1 MFQWFKRKKKKTV
14 VVFTWRKREMAISFP
29 NGSYFSVEHCRESV
43 RNIIMAS
50 PVQEIDIYTL
60 IKEINYNHVHGSN
73 DACIHEWKLHTQRA
87 KLTFILV
94 KNSISVPSLQT
105 LVSFKTSNSTILMF
119 LVNILLRYRSV
130 EWRGE
135 KALESAFWTRIR
147 IKMCE
152 DLAHSLQQY
161 WNNCCCNNEAI
172 PFEQGTCI
180 TTLQLRFLPSN
191 MIILQKMQFGDSAIA
206 FPAHAME

>member
-1 MFQWFKRKKKKTV
+1 MEAMMHASTNENCTRNGQSSRLSLSRIPFQYRLYKHWCHSRPPTV
-14 VVFTWRKREMAISFP
+14 PYWCSWWTFCYEI
-29 NGSYFSVEHCRESV
+29 
-43 RNIIMAS
+43 
-50 PVQEIDIYTL
+50 VQL
-60 IKEINYNHVHGSN
+60 IG
-73 DACIHEWKLHTQRA
+73 
-87 KLTFILV
+87 
-94 KNSISVPSLQT
+94 
-105 LVSFKTSNSTILMF
+105 
-119 LVNILLRYRSV
+119 
-130 EWRGE
+130 WRGE